1 MAEPRLSTI
10 IEMASHLPS
19 LTLATEASA
28 PAQQRPQHR
37 RCRTLSVSIP
47 LAGTASKIIFAVPS
61 SPSPSA
67 AQVAAGAGAFT
78 LTGCARA
85 ALRGLVLATSDDESD
100 LNEDSYAD
108 REYMPPHRPT
118 RRSLSDKEV
127 PSISRTAS
135 PFEGERAPV
144 PPGWGARPRK
154 AQWPKRGRSRSQDRS
169 EYREQQSESRRA
181 TTRIHPTLEGLE
193 RGSRVGT
200 GRVVCAGCGTS
211 GVNFPRCPRCTKM
224 WCSRACRTAPGH
236 LCPSRR
242 SQTS

>member
-100 LNEDSYAD
+100 LNEDS
-108 REYMPPHRPT
+108 
-118 RRSLSDKEV
+118 LSDKEV

-135 PFEGERAPV
+135 PFEGERVPI

-154 AQWPKRGRSRSQDRS
+154 AQWPRRERSRSQDRS

-193 RGSRVGT
+193 HGSRVGT

-236 LCPSRR
+236 LCPPRR